1 MTGAR
6 LDDLRDAPQ
15 DDRMV
20 EDITSIIE
28 IAAQR
33 EIVWNALTKPA
44 LAVQWLGCLR
54 FKPEAGHIFYLQ
66 PDRERRAADDI
77 EGAIACRIE
86 VLDRPRR
93 LSFSWGFPDV
103 PDTFV
108 DIRLRRIPGGTYV
121 RLVHSGWDQ
130 FEAQETEEVR
140 GGLGSAWHSVA
151 LPRLREVAER

>member
-1 MTGAR
+1 
-6 LDDLRDAPQ
+6 
-15 DDRMV
+15 MV

-28 IAAQR
+28 IAAER
-33 EIVWNALTKPA
+33 EAVWQALTDPA
-44 LAVQWLGCLR
+44 RVVRWLGCLR
-54 FKPEAGHIFYLQ
+54 FRPEVGHIFYLQ
-66 PDRERRAADDI
+66 PHRERRVADSI

-103 PDTFV
+103 PDTWV
-108 DIRLRRIPGGTYV
+108 DIRLRRIPGGTHV

-130 FEAQETEEVR
+130 FEARETEEVR

-151 LPRLREVAER
+151 LPRLREVAEA